1 MHFAQNSRVGISIE
15 MVCNKRRAQKHDEYV
30 FFLHHMDSKKN
41 EMELNIVYQTCP
53 NGLGQKVIKD
63 GLKTPV

>member
-30 FFLHHMDSKKN
+30 FFCITWTAEKMKWS
-41 EMELNIVYQTCP
+41 
-53 NGLGQKVIKD
+53 
-63 GLKTPV
+63 

>member
-15 MVCNKRRAQKHDEYV
+15 MVCNKRRVQKHDEYV
-30 FFLHHMDSKKN
+30 FFLHHMDSRKN

-53 NGLGQKVIKD
+53 NGLV
-63 GLKTPV
+63 

>member
-30 FFLHHMDSKKN
+30 FFASH
-41 EMELNIVYQTCP
+41 
-53 NGLGQKVIKD
+53 GQQKRMKWSRI
-63 GLKTPV
+63 LYIIYMI